1 MRLFG
6 FFAINSLMDSEHFDP
21 KTYKNT
27 GIKRVFK
34 ALTYSLDGIASTLK
48 HEAAF
53 RQEAILAVILIP
65 ISFLLRVE
73 LAHHLIL
80 VASILL
86 VLIVELLNSSLEA
99 VVDDIS
105 MLNRPLA
112 KRAKDMG
119 SAAVLISL
127 LNCLICWVAVLVVNW
142 SNFF

>member
-1 MRLFG
+1 
-6 FFAINSLMDSEHFDP
+6 MDSEHIDP
-21 KTYKNT
+21 NTYKNT

-34 ALTYSLDGIASTLK
+34 AFTYSLEGIASTLK

-53 RQEAILAVILIP
+53 RQEAILAAILIP
-65 ISFLLRVE
+65 VSFLLRVE

-86 VLIVELLNSSLEA
+86 VLIVELLNSALEA

-105 MLNRPLA
+105 MKNRPLA

-127 LNCLICWVAVLVVNW
+127 FNCLICWVGVLVVNW
-142 SNFF
+142 SSFF

>member
-1 MRLFG
+1 MNFG
-6 FFAINSLMDSEHFDP
+6 KLNQSFPMESEHIDP

-27 GIKRVFK
+27 GIRRVFK
-34 ALTYSLDGIASTLK
+34 AFTYSLDGLASTFK

-53 RQEAILAVILIP
+53 RQEAILAAILIP

-80 VASILL
+80 VASIML
-86 VLIVELLNSSLEA
+86 VLIVELLNSGLEA

-105 MLNRPLA
+105 MKNRPLA

-127 LNCLICWVAVLVVNW
+127 LNCLICWVGVLVVNW

>member
-1 MRLFG
+1 MQ
-6 FFAINSLMDSEHFDP
+6 SEHIHS
-21 KTYKNT
+21 KSEKNS
-27 GIKRVFK
+27 GVKRVFR
-34 ALTYSLDGIASTLK
+34 AFLCSLEGIASTFK

-53 RQEAILAVILIP
+53 RQEAILAAILIP
-65 ISFLLRVE
+65 VSFLLRVE

-80 VASILL
+80 VGSIML
-86 VLIVELLNSSLEA
+86 VLVVELLNSALEA

-105 MLNRPLA
+105 MENRPLA

-142 SNFF
+142 SSFF